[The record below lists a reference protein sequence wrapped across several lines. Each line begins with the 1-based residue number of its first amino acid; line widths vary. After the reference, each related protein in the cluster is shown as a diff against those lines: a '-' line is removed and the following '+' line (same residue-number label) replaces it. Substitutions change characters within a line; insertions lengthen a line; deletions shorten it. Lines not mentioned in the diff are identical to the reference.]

1 MGGNDSKLDGHVGG
15 RWAVLGLAFGLY
27 RTYRAF
33 RPREDARRPRDEG
46 ASLVEYGLL
55 VALIAVAIVGAIFG
69 LGSQIG
75 QLFDD
80 AKTCIQSSDASC
92 NQ

>member
-1 MGGNDSKLDGHVGG
+1 M
-15 RWAVLGLAFGLY
+15 LGLALSLY

-33 RPREDARRPRDEG
+33 RPRDVAPRPRDEG

-69 LGSQIG
+69 LGTQIG
-75 QLFDD
+75 SLFDS
-80 AKTCIQSSDASC
+80 AKTCIQANDSSC
-92 NQ
+92 NP

>member
-1 MGGNDSKLDGHVGG
+1 
-15 RWAVLGLAFGLY
+15 VLGLALSLY

-33 RPREDARRPRDEG
+33 RPREVAPRPRDEG

-69 LGSQIG
+69 LGTQIG
-75 QLFDD
+75 SLFNS
-80 AKTCIQSSDASC
+80 AKDCIQNNDSSC
-92 NQ
+92 NP